1 MHVILHISN
10 FNISSLDKLI
20 DNFKNFEIFHIC
32 KDIKVI
38 DLIWLDDLYT
48 NIKDISGALIRLFSE
63 WQYHMVKCD
72 ILYTVMSVFIK
83 EKQISYSIR

>member
-1 MHVILHISN
+1 M
-10 FNISSLDKLI
+10 
-20 DNFKNFEIFHIC
+20 
-32 KDIKVI
+32 
-38 DLIWLDDLYT
+38 IWLDDLYT
-48 NIKDISGALIRLFSE
+48 NVKDISGALIRLFSE